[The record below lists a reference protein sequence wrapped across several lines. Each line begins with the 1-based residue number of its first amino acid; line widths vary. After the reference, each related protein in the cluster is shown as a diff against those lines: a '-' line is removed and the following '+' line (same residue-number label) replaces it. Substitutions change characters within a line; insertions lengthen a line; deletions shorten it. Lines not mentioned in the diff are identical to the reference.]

1 MAYNVD
7 IVAITRSESRVSR
20 GKQSIYTPGYKLFT
34 KCYELA
40 GIYYDCEWGTSWD
53 ICMYIYNQHYEI
65 GVTEMVDTPM

>member
-1 MAYNVD
+1 MYVNVAYNVD
-7 IVAITRSESRVSR
+7 VVAITRSESRVSR

-53 ICMYIYNQHYEI
+53 IYIYITNI
-65 GVTEMVDTPM
+65 MK